1 MDNVKQKTEK
11 DILKSLMVSNLS
23 FAYDQEMILNDL
35 SFSAAGGELI
45 SILGPNGVG
54 KSTLFRCILGLLNRY
69 DGDILIANKNA
80 KKIQAREMAKLVAY
94 IPQSHVL
101 TFNYSV
107 LDMVLMGSANRISS
121 IGRPKKQEKAEA
133 KEALEKIGILDLEE
147 RGFNHLSGGEQ
158 QLVMLARAVMQNTPI
173 WILDEPLANLD
184 YGNQISILQQLKR
197 LAADGYLILQSI
209 HNPNQA
215 YQFSDR
221 IICLSEGRIIAD
233 GHPKQI
239 MNNALIKALY
249 GNQVKWSVDAQ

>member
-221 IICLSEGRIIAD
+221 IIGLSKGRIIAD

>member
-1 MDNVKQKTEK
+1 M
-11 DILKSLMVSNLS
+11 
-23 FAYDQEMILNDL
+23 
-35 SFSAAGGELI
+35 
-45 SILGPNGVG
+45 
-54 KSTLFRCILGLLNRY
+54 
-69 DGDILIANKNA
+69 
-80 KKIQAREMAKLVAY
+80 
-94 IPQSHVL
+94 
-101 TFNYSV
+101 
-107 LDMVLMGSANRISS
+107 
-121 IGRPKKQEKAEA
+121 
-133 KEALEKIGILDLEE
+133 DLEE

-249 GNQVKWSVDAQ
+249 GNQVEWSVDAQ

>member
-121 IGRPKKQEKAEA
+121 IGRPKNKKKLRQ
-133 KEALEKIGILDLEE
+133 
-147 RGFNHLSGGEQ
+147 R
-158 QLVMLARAVMQNTPI
+158 
-173 WILDEPLANLD
+173 
-184 YGNQISILQQLKR
+184 R
-197 LAADGYLILQSI
+197 L
-209 HNPNQA
+209 
-215 YQFSDR
+215 
-221 IICLSEGRIIAD
+221 
-233 GHPKQI
+233 
-239 MNNALIKALY
+239 
-249 GNQVKWSVDAQ
+249 

>member
-221 IICLSEGRIIAD
+221 IIGLSKGRIIAD

-249 GNQVKWSVDAQ
+249 GNQVEWSVDAQ

>member
-1 MDNVKQKTEK
+1 M
-11 DILKSLMVSNLS
+11 
-23 FAYDQEMILNDL
+23 
-35 SFSAAGGELI
+35 
-45 SILGPNGVG
+45 G

-69 DGDILIANKNA
+69 DGNILIANKNA
-80 KKIQAREMAKLVAY
+80 KKIKAREIAKLVAY

-107 LDMVLMGSANRISS
+107 LDMVLMGSANRIYS
-121 IGRPKKQEKAEA
+121 IGSPKKQEKAEA
-133 KEALEKIGILDLEE
+133 QAALEKIGILDLEA

-158 QLVMLARAVMQNTPI
+158 QLVLLARAVMQNAPI

-184 YGNQISILQQLKR
+184 YGNQISMLQQLKR

-221 IICLSEGRIIAD
+221 VIGLSEGRIIAD
-233 GHPKQI
+233 GNPKQI
-239 MNNALIKALY
+239 MDNALIKALY
-249 GNQVKWSVDAQ
+249 GNQVEWRINTQ

>member
-249 GNQVKWSVDAQ
+249 GNQVEWSVDAQ

>member
-221 IICLSEGRIIAD
+221 IIGLSEGRIIAD
-233 GHPKQI
+233 GNPKQI

-249 GNQVKWSVDAQ
+249 GNQVEWSVDAQ

>member
-11 DILKSLMVSNLS
+11 NILKSLKVSNLS

-221 IICLSEGRIIAD
+221 IIGLSEGRIIAD
-233 GHPKQI
+233 GNPKQI

-249 GNQVKWSVDAQ
+249 GNQVEWSVDAQ

>member
-1 MDNVKQKTEK
+1 MDTVKQKVEK
-11 DILKSLMVSNLS
+11 DTLKSLKVSNLT
-23 FAYDQEMILNDL
+23 FAYDQEIILNDL
-35 SFSAAGGELI
+35 SFSAEGGELI

-69 DGDILIANKNA
+69 DGNILIANKNA
-80 KKIQAREMAKLVAY
+80 KKIKAREIAKLVAY

-107 LDMVLMGSANRISS
+107 LDMVLMGSANRICS
-121 IGRPKKQEKAEA
+121 IGSPKKQEKAEA
-133 KEALEKIGILDLEE
+133 QAALEKIGILDLEA

-158 QLVMLARAVMQNTPI
+158 QLVLLARAVMQNAPI

-184 YGNQISILQQLKR
+184 YGNQISMLQQLKR

-221 IICLSEGRIIAD
+221 VIGLSEGRIIAD
-233 GHPKQI
+233 GNPKQI
-239 MNNALIKALY
+239 MDNALIKALY
-249 GNQVKWSVDAQ
+249 GNQVEWRINTQ

>member
-69 DGDILIANKNA
+69 DGNILIANKNA
-80 KKIQAREMAKLVAY
+80 KKIQAREIAKLVAY

-249 GNQVKWSVDAQ
+249 GNQVKLSVDAQ